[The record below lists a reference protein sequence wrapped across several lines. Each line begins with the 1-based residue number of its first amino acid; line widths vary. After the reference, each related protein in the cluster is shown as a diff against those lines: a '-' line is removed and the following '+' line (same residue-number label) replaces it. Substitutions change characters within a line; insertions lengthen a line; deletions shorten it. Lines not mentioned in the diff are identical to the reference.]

1 MGKNKIHDNNSKKM
15 EEDVNGAIL
24 LMRFF
29 YGKSYNIMSSLTG
42 KLKMHNMIPGEIT
55 KNLYIYM

>member
-1 MGKNKIHDNNSKKM
+1 MGKNKIHNNNSTKM
-15 EEDVNGAIL
+15 EEGVSGAIL
-24 LMRFF
+24 LMRFL

-42 KLKMHNMIPGEIT
+42 ELKTHNTIPGEIT